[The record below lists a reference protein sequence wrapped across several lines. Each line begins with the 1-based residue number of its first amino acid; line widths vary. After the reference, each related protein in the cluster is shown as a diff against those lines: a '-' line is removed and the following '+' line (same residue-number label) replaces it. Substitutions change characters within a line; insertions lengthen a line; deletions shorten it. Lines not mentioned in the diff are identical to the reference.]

1 MIKLITVDRLR
12 PGMYLHDLNCD
23 WTSHPFVRSRFLL
36 EDPDD
41 IAKIVSSGFKEIYID
56 TSRGLDDANAPTAE
70 EVRQRVDADMLRAA
84 TATATATAKPEV
96 PIRLTVSEEMGKA
109 RKIYEQTGR
118 VVRDLMIDV
127 RLGHAIRVA
136 DVEAV
141 VEDIAAS
148 VERSRGALISLLR
161 LKRADDYT
169 FQHCVAVGT
178 LLVTFARSMGLD
190 PETVREAGVGGLL
203 HDVGKMKVP
212 DAVLKKPG
220 RLTDEEF
227 LLIKRHPSDGHATL
241 VETGSIGDI
250 PLDITLHHHERMD
263 GTGYP
268 EKLAG
273 DDITLLARMSAIV
286 DVYDAITS
294 DRCYHKGMEPTEA
307 LRKMFEWSK
316 FHFDEKL
323 VQRFMRTI
331 GIYPVGTLVML
342 ESGRLGVVTEQTEGN
357 LLAPKVCAFFSAK
370 QSCYIKPITVD
381 LAKSMGRGGA
391 DRILGYEQPQKWNV
405 DPSRFLTAQPA

>member
-1 MIKLITVDRLR
+1 MIKLITADRLQ

-23 WTSHPFVRSRFLL
+23 WMSHPFVRSRFLL
-36 EDPDD
+36 EDPAD
-41 IAKIVSSGFKEIYID
+41 IAKIVASGIKEIYID
-56 TSRGLDDANAPTAE
+56 TSRGLDDANAPTVE
-70 EVRQRVDADMLRAA
+70 EVRQRVDADMIRA
-84 TATATATAKPEV
+84 ATAKPEV
-96 PIRLTVSEEMGKA
+96 AIQRTVSEEMGKA

-118 VVRDLMIDV
+118 VVRNVMNDV
-127 RLGHAIRVA
+127 RLGHAIQVA

-141 VEDIAAS
+141 VEDITAS
-148 VERSRGALISLLR
+148 VARSSGALISLLR

-190 PETVREAGVGGLL
+190 PETIREAGVGGLL

-212 DAVLKKPG
+212 DSVLNKPG

-227 LLIKRHPSDGHATL
+227 LLIKRHPSDGHSAL
-241 VETGSIGDI
+241 VETGSVGDI

-273 DDITLLARMSAIV
+273 DNITLLAKMAAIV

-323 VQRFMRTI
+323 VQHFMRTI

-370 QSCYIKPITVD
+370 QNCYIKPETVD
-381 LAKSMGRGGA
+381 LGKSMGRGGA
-391 DRILGYEQPQKWNV
+391 DRIVGHEQPQKWNV
-405 DPSRFLTAQPA
+405 DPTRFLTAQPA